1 MAKFDLSKYATVA
14 ERLELFAA
22 DWPDGRIVTHNLTTP
37 QDRAVSTWVVKTE
50 IFLTAGDQA
59 AAIPKAT
66 GHAFEIDGG
75 SGPQG
80 QAALEVC
87 ETSSVGRALM
97 LAGYAA
103 SKTGSLASREEIEKV
118 SKPRNVRDL
127 LGEAANLKDVETLRM
142 LYAQAKAADYPK
154 AVLEGIKLRAESLSS
169 MGKGGGN

>member
-66 GHAFEIDGG
+66 GHAFEVDGG

-103 SKTGSLASREEIEKV
+103 SKTGSLASREEMEKV
-118 SKPRNVRDL
+118 SKPRDVRDL
-127 LGEAANLKDVETLRM
+127 LGKAANLEDVETLRM

>member
-59 AAIPKAT
+59 NAIPKAT
-66 GHAFEIDGG
+66 GHAFEVDGG

-103 SKTGSLASREEIEKV
+103 SKTGSLASREEMEKV
-118 SKPRNVRDL
+118 STPRKQRDL
-127 LGEAANLKDVETLRM
+127 LGEAANLDDVQSLRM
-142 LYAQAKAADYPK
+142 LYAQAKAEGYPK
-154 AVLEGIKLRAESLSS
+154 EVLEGIKERAESVNS
-169 MGKGGGN
+169 MGEGQRN

>member
-37 QDRAVSTWVVKTE
+37 QDRAVSTWVVKTA

-66 GHAFEIDGG
+66 GHAFEVDGG

-103 SKTGSLASREEIEKV
+103 S
-118 SKPRNVRDL
+118 
-127 LGEAANLKDVETLRM
+127 
-142 LYAQAKAADYPK
+142 
-154 AVLEGIKLRAESLSS
+154 
-169 MGKGGGN
+169 